1 MVKIIFSVIL
11 CFILIEVIN
20 KIFKIIQKKKN
31 NLHFKYLNSLLNV
44 IVITIILYTLAQQF
58 EVSKDISKTLLQ
70 SGSLILA
77 IVTFAA
83 QQTLGNVISGFSLS
97 ISKPFDVGQKVK
109 VMQSS
114 NVIAEGIIKDI
125 TIRHTIINTFDGQS
139 CILPN
144 SIMDSAV
151 IINTNLTEHVG
162 NFLEVEVSYDSNIN
176 KAISLIKQIC
186 VNCEETLNDENTSVL
201 IKDFSANGV
210 ILKTTIWTN
219 TLDENFKACSKIR
232 GEILKE
238 FKRNHIE
245 IPYQVIT
252 IDSGKI

>member
-109 VMQSS
+109 VMQSY
-114 NVIAEGIIKDI
+114 NVIA
-125 TIRHTIINTFDGQS
+125 
-139 CILPN
+139 
-144 SIMDSAV
+144 
-151 IINTNLTEHVG
+151 
-162 NFLEVEVSYDSNIN
+162 
-176 KAISLIKQIC
+176 
-186 VNCEETLNDENTSVL
+186 
-201 IKDFSANGV
+201 
-210 ILKTTIWTN
+210 
-219 TLDENFKACSKIR
+219 
-232 GEILKE
+232 
-238 FKRNHIE
+238 
-245 IPYQVIT
+245 
-252 IDSGKI
+252 